1 MEQNQKS
8 TKKIFRNY
16 GRSFVSYL
24 FSSAKCVFKG
34 QKMTH
39 RILSPSCL
47 KVCSSSLWGDGA
59 VTFLFVASLP
69 FFWLQ
74 LQVTFFFLRLKPM
87 VLWWTLEEVVGAF
100 CEK

>member
-16 GRSFVSYL
+16 GRSFFSYL

-59 VTFLFVASLP
+59 VTFLFASLP

>member
-1 MEQNQKS
+1 M
-8 TKKIFRNY
+8 
-16 GRSFVSYL
+16 
-24 FSSAKCVFKG
+24 
-34 QKMTH
+34 
-39 RILSPSCL
+39 SPSNRGT
-47 KVCSSSLWGDGA
+47 KDDSSYTLAFLFEGVFVFPLGGDGA